1 MLPLPWCYYLHEYE
15 CSNHNIK
22 QWFLQ
27 HWSCDFVVLFSYLQN
42 LIKFFSW
49 RFKISFCLLLT
60 TKPTWCNNT
69 LYRNRFNELL
79 SWITLA
85 NVGIILSTL
94 HNIINFVSAV
104 TFTYF
109 VFNDSYHLNYSCNIL
124 LIALFN
130 TLKNIPDI

>member
-1 MLPLPWCYYLHEYE
+1 MLPLPWCYYLHEYK
-15 CSNHNIK
+15 CSKHKIK

-69 LYRNRFNELL
+69 YRNRFNELWQML
-79 SWITLA
+79 VYFSLLYIKFC
-85 NVGIILSTL
+85 VSC
-94 HNIINFVSAV
+94 NFYIFCLQR
-104 TFTYF
+104 FTSF
-109 VFNDSYHLNYSCNIL
+109 NYSCNIL